1 MKRNFIYLAVVTVIA
16 LVLVFIGSPT
26 DKSSEKSAADE
37 LLLPAIAAEI
47 NQVDHVEIVTA
58 GDTTVATLVKKD
70 EAWQVE
76 QMGGYRADWPKLQK
90 LLAALAQAKVVE
102 PKTDKPEYYAR
113 LGVEDVSNPGAGGVL
128 VRLGVGDQLT
138 GVVIGHAAEGRR
150 GQYVRLQD
158 STASALVDQ
167 VFEVPKETLAWADSK
182 IIDIN
187 SSQVAEVE
195 IIHPES
201 ARVLVTKVSA
211 DETDFTLEGL
221 PEDREIKSSWAVNSL
236 GSVFTL
242 LNMQSVRPAD
252 SVDWSNAVKL
262 RLLTFSG
269 IEILAELVKSGDEYL
284 LRLHA
289 THPAA
294 AVVPKADAAPVAGQE
309 AEQETQTPGDDA
321 DRQVADN
328 PEEKSA
334 ADTAKQAAED
344 VANQVKEINDKVDGW
359 AFGITK
365 AKYDNMVKKPEDL
378 LKPLPSK

>member
-1 MKRNFIYLAVVTVIA
+1 MKRNFMYLAVVTAVA
-16 LVLVFIGSPT
+16 LLLVFVGSPT
-26 DKSSEKSAADE
+26 DKSSEKSSVDE

-58 GDTTVATLVKKD
+58 GDTTVATLLRKD
-70 EAWQVE
+70 DAWQVE

-90 LLAALAQAKVVE
+90 LLAALAQARVIE

-113 LGVEDVSNPGAGGVL
+113 LGVENVSSPDAGGVL
-128 VRLGVGDQLT
+128 VRLGIGDRLT
-138 GVVIGHAAEGRR
+138 GILIGHPAEGRK

-167 VFEVPKETLAWADSK
+167 EFEVPKETLAWADSK

-187 SSQVAEVE
+187 GSEVAEVE
-195 IIHPES
+195 IIHPGSE
-201 ARVLVTKVSA
+201 RVLVTKVSA
-211 DETDFTLEGL
+211 DETDFTLDGL
-221 PEDREIKSSWAVNSL
+221 PEGREVKSSWAVNSL
-236 GSVFTL
+236 GSVFSL

-252 SVDWSNAVKL
+252 GIDWTNAVKL

-269 IEILAELVKSGDEYL
+269 MEVIADLVQVGDEYL

-294 AVVPKADAAPVAGQE
+294 SVVKKEEAALVAAQEAVQEPQSPGAEEEGQVAG
-309 AEQETQTPGDDA
+309 TT
-321 DRQVADN
+321 V
-328 PEEKSA
+328 EKSA
-334 ADTAKQAAED
+334 VDVAEQAAVE
-344 VANQVKEINDKVDGW
+344 VANRVEEINSKVDGW
-359 AFGITK
+359 AYGITK
-365 AKYDNMVKKPEDL
+365 AKYDNMVRKPEDL